1 MEYPYLI
8 GVDEVGRGPVAGPVY
23 VCALFISSE
32 NSRKI
37 IEENNKLPLRDSKKL
52 TEKMRNSWFEKIKSY
67 ADSGMI
73 KYVISKASSKEID
86 EKGIATCIKACV
98 NNSVEKLNPG
108 KDTKVFLDGGL
119 FTKDNFIQET
129 VIKGD
134 ENIPVIS
141 LASIVAKVSR
151 DEEMKKI
158 AKEYPEFLLEK
169 NKGYGTKDHL
179 DAIKKYGLTNIHRKS
194 FLKSYI

>member
-32 NSRKI
+32 NLRKI

-52 TEKMRNSWFEKIKSY
+52 TEKMRNSWFEKIKKY

-151 DEEMKKI
+151 DEEMRNISDK
-158 AKEYPEFLLEK
+158 YPEYLLEK